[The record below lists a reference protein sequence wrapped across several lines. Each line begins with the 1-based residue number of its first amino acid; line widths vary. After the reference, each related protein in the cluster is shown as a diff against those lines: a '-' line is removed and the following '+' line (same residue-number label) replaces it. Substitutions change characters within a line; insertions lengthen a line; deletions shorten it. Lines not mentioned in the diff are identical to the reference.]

1 MERLKNEKSKNPK
14 KGKWRLQHRYSKA
27 SGFHNKLVKK
37 ETNCETVV
45 LFSAIM
51 S

>member
-1 MERLKNEKSKNPK
+1 MERPKNAKSKNPK
-14 KGKWRLQHRYSKA
+14 RGKQRWQHRYSKA

-45 LFSAIM
+45 LFGANIS
-51 S
+51 